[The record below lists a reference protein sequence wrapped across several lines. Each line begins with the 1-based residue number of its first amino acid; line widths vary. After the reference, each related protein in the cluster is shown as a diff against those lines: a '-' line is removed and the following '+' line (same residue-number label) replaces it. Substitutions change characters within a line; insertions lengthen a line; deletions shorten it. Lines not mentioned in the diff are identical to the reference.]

1 LALDRVRDALAGTID
16 ESVAG
21 QERREAAVLVP
32 LFEEDGETRVVLT
45 RRASTL
51 RSHRSEVAFP
61 GGRAEPGEPLRAAAL
76 REAFEEV
83 ALEPGLVEIIASL
96 GSLTTVS
103 SGARVTPFVGV
114 LSERP
119 HLRASATEVERVF
132 DISLAELLVYG
143 VHRIEHWG
151 VGPSAREIHF
161 FDLPGDIVWGATAR
175 ILTELLTR
183 IVGQ

>member
-1 LALDRVRDALAGTID
+1 
-16 ESVAG
+16 
-21 QERREAAVLVP
+21 
-32 LFEEDGETRVVLT
+32 
-45 RRASTL
+45 
-51 RSHRSEVAFP
+51 
-61 GGRAEPGEPLRAAAL
+61 LRAAAL

-96 GSLTTVS
+96 DSLTTVS

-114 LSERP
+114 LAERP
-119 HLRASATEVERVF
+119 HLRASVAEVERVF